1 RPSDGSSLDYPQ
13 FSIPNRNRAMAV
25 AKDIKEQRENAI
37 VRTFRETRS
46 ELRKVVW
53 PTREETIRLTIV
65 VITVSVIIGLILFI
79 GDSLFLFL
87 YTALVDL
94 LS

>member
-1 RPSDGSSLDYPQ
+1 
-13 FSIPNRNRAMAV
+13 MAV

-94 LS
+94 VS

>member
-1 RPSDGSSLDYPQ
+1 
-13 FSIPNRNRAMAV
+13 MAV
-25 AKDIKEQRENAI
+25 AKDTKEQQDNQL
-37 VRTFRETRS
+37 VRTVRETRS

-53 PTREETIRLTIV
+53 PTREETMRLTIV
-65 VITVSVIIGLILFI
+65 VIVISLIIGLILFV

-94 LS
+94 VS

>member
-1 RPSDGSSLDYPQ
+1 
-13 FSIPNRNRAMAV
+13 MAV

-53 PTREETIRLTIV
+53 PTREETIRLTIM

-94 LS
+94 VS

>member
-1 RPSDGSSLDYPQ
+1 MG
-13 FSIPNRNRAMAV
+13 V
-25 AKDIKEQRENAI
+25 AKDIKEQRENVI

-94 LS
+94 VS

>member
-1 RPSDGSSLDYPQ
+1 
-13 FSIPNRNRAMAV
+13 MAV
-25 AKDIKEQRENAI
+25 AKDTKEQQDNQL
-37 VRTFRETRS
+37 VRTVRETRS

-53 PTREETIRLTIV
+53 PTREETTRLTIV
-65 VITVSVIIGLILFI
+65 VIVISMIIGLILFV

-94 LS
+94 VS